1 MADEIDRERREDDD
15 RENKRKIL
23 EREADGD
30 VTANLR
36 ELIQSLSPRKAPLR
50 SRKSLHVGSAK
61 GVLGKRPAELDDDEE
76 EEDSGGV
83 KRLKGL
89 MGSPVKNVRLGG
101 PPSKAETT
109 TGRKTR
115 AAARTDGRENVT
127 PSLSS
132 PVRVG
137 SPTGQDRFRDV
148 DDEPTNTFDFREKMA
163 AQMEEVEGDEDR
175 IHLQDFLNMT
185 SIRFMELTT
194 TKRRHTVAPA
204 PQRESGVEDG
214 DVSLENCV
222 VAGACTVPMLE
233 LYQHVS
239 IPCPG
244 GLLEG
249 LLTSVI
255 VMPRAEE
262 VHIGRAPHRPRNRD
276 GDVCG
281 EPTVVP
287 RVHLRL
293 ARVQAHYGQPVQE
306 CQDACPAPE

>member
-1 MADEIDRERREDDD
+1 LSFSPAPTSQILRKGVSFADPREMEEELDRERREEED

-36 ELIQSLSPRKAPLR
+36 EMIQSLSPKKAPMR
-50 SRKSLHVGSAK
+50 GRKSLHVGSAR
-61 GVLGKRPAELDDDEE
+61 GVLGKRPAELDDEEEE

-89 MGSPVKNVRLGG
+89 VGSPVKNVRLGG

-109 TGRKTR
+109 TGRRTR
-115 AAARTDGRENVT
+115 ASAKIDGDKENAT

-132 PVRVG
+132 PLKVS
-137 SPTGQDRFRDV
+137 SPKGQGRFRDV
-148 DDEPTNTFDFREKMA
+148 DDEPTNTFSFEQPQALGER
-163 AQMEEVEGDEDR
+163 EEVDGDEDR

-204 PQRESGVEDG
+204 PQRESGVAESG
-214 DVSLENCV
+214 DVSLEQCV

-239 IPCPG
+239 LPF
-244 GLLEG
+244 LYLY
-249 LLTSVI
+249 
-255 VMPRAEE
+255 E
-262 VHIGRAPHRPRNRD
+262 VLIG
-276 GDVCG
+276 C
-281 EPTVVP
+281 
-287 RVHLRL
+287 
-293 ARVQAHYGQPVQE
+293 
-306 CQDACPAPE
+306 